1 MYEYLLATQNQ
12 NPQESEICLRGIK
25 YLPIAQIKDYTICSQ
40 ITELSSVSFHTLT
53 LKHA

>member
-40 ITELSSVSFHTLT
+40 ITIKKIAFCFFLNLYEG
-53 LKHA
+53 